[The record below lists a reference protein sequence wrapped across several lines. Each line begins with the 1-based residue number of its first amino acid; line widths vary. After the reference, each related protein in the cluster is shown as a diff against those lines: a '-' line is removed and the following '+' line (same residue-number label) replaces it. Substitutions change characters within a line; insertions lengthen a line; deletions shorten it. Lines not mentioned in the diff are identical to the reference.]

1 MAHARFDQIKAMLNA
16 WDRVYPPDRET
27 FLNETCAEDP
37 DLRETAGQLFDE
49 RFPSGRLPDGKI
61 GPYRLE
67 REIGRGG
74 MGVVYLAS
82 RADDQFDRRVAIKLL
97 HPGVDSG
104 ELLDRFR
111 NERQILANL
120 DHPNI
125 CRLFDGGIGD
135 SGEPYLVM
143 EYVRGA
149 QPIDEYC
156 DRHRLTIRDRVRLF
170 VQVCDAVRH
179 AHRIL
184 VVHRDLKPDNILI
197 SSDGHVKL
205 MDFGLAKNLFEPLMA
220 RRYLMRTTEGAQ
232 AMTPA
237 YASPEQI
244 RGDAISTGTD
254 VYALGVILY
263 ELLTG
268 SHPFDARERGN
279 IQGLMEAICNEE
291 PDPPSVRVQDRTRRP
306 GPDAG
311 QLLDN
316 RKEATS
322 RGLMW
327 QLRGDLDWVI
337 LTAMRK
343 DPERRYASVDQL
355 REDLQAFIE
364 GFPVKAR
371 PDSWRYRA
379 AKFVRRHLAIVVS
392 SILLF
397 ALTIGFGITMA
408 VQARRI
414 AMERDTAE
422 QVSNFLVNTFKVGD
436 PDEERA
442 GTNVARDALDQSA
455 ERIGEL
461 GQNPEVQSRL
471 LLAMG
476 EVFEAF
482 AEYGRSRALI
492 ERSLEVRRRQYGA
505 DSLEVAESYKAL
517 GELSYQLSSYEE
529 AENHMR
535 RSLEIRRRQLPVD
548 DPLIADS
555 LNGLGMVLV
564 RRARFE
570 EAEMAL
576 QEAIEIRT
584 RRDGEESDQTQ
595 RTISNLGLL
604 YYHRED
610 YGKSQAVLEKVLEAR
625 RRTLGN
631 RHHRVALTLNRLGQ
645 IANASGDY
653 EKAEKLF
660 REALSIQEEK
670 LRPDHPLVA
679 ITMNNLASLEQ
690 DQGDFTEAE
699 QHYRRALAISIKEYG
714 PAHSETAV
722 NMNNLATLLESLD
735 RFGEADSLFQQSFD
749 IRKKVFGLD
758 HVATARAMN
767 HLARISARLGRFG
780 PAESLGAEA
789 LGIRLRRLGPKS
801 SEVASSWYTL
811 GQINGWKGAHE
822 KALEWHRKALDLR
835 RMLGKPQFIA
845 EGLVAVAEALMKLN
859 RPADAEPLL
868 REAVEIRGRLL
879 RPGNWLLAATES
891 RLGGCLLAQRR
902 YADATPFLVRSD
914 SILRKRP
921 PTAEIQEALQ
931 RLPELRRYFR

>member
-16 WDRVYPPDRET
+16 WDPVYPPDRET

-37 DLRETAGQLFDE
+37 GLRETAGQLFDE
-49 RFPSGRLPDGKI
+49 RFPTGRLSDGKI

-135 SGEPYLVM
+135 NGEPYLVM

-149 QPIDEYC
+149 QPIDAHC
-156 DRHRLTIRDRVRLF
+156 DQHRLTIRDRVRLF

-220 RRYLMRTTEGAQ
+220 RRYLLRTTEGGHS
-232 AMTPA
+232 MTPA

-244 RGDAISTGTD
+244 RGEAISTSTD

-268 SHPFDARERGN
+268 SHPFDARESGN
-279 IQGLMEAICNEE
+279 IQGLLEAICNEE
-291 PDPPSVRVQDRTRRP
+291 PEAPSARVLERTRQP
-306 GPDAG
+306 GADSN

-316 RKEATS
+316 RKEGTS

-355 REDLQAFIE
+355 REDLQAFLE

-392 SILLF
+392 SALLF
-397 ALTIGFGITMA
+397 ALIIGFGIAMA

-422 QVSNFLVNTFKVGD
+422 QVSNFLVNIFKVSD

-476 EVFEAF
+476 SVYEAF
-482 AEYGRSRALI
+482 ADYGRSRALI
-492 ERSLEVRRRQYGA
+492 ERSLSLRRRQYGE
-505 DSLEVAESYKAL
+505 DSLEAAESYKAL
-517 GELSYQLSSYEE
+517 GESSYLLSSYEE
-529 AENHMR
+529 AENQMR
-535 RSLEIRRRQLPVD
+535 RSLEIRRRQLPAD
-548 DPLIADS
+548 DARIADS
-555 LNGLGMVLV
+555 LTGLGMVLV
-564 RRARFE
+564 RRARFD
-570 EAEMAL
+570 EAERAL

-584 RRDGEESDQTQ
+584 RRDGEESDLTQ
-595 RTISNLGLL
+595 RALSNLGLL
-604 YYHRED
+604 FYNRED
-610 YGKSQAVLEKVLEAR
+610 YAKSEAVLEKVLETR
-625 RRTLGN
+625 RRTLGQ
-631 RHHRVALTLNRLGQ
+631 RHARVALTLNRLGQ

-660 REALSIQEEK
+660 REALSIQEDK

-679 ITMNNLASLEQ
+679 TTMNNLASLEQ
-690 DQGDFTEAE
+690 DQGEFAKAE
-699 QHYRRALAISIKEYG
+699 QHYRRALAISIKAYG
-714 PAHSETAV
+714 SNHSESAV
-722 NMNNLATLLESLD
+722 NMNNLATLLEALD
-735 RFGEADSLFQQSFD
+735 RFVEAESLFQQSFD
-749 IRKKVFGLD
+749 VRKKVFGRD
-758 HVATARAMN
+758 HVSTARAMN
-767 HLARISARLGRFG
+767 HLARISARLGLFG
-780 PAESLGAEA
+780 PAESLASEA
-789 LGIRLRRLGPKS
+789 LEIRARRQGPKS
-801 SEVASSWYTL
+801 GEVASSWFTL
-811 GQINGWKGAHE
+811 GQINEWKGSHQQ
-822 KALEWHRKALDLR
+822 ALEWYQKALDLR
-835 RMLGKPQFIA
+835 RELGKPQYIA
-845 EGLVAVAEALMKLN
+845 EAQVGAAGVLMKLN
-859 RPADAEPLL
+859 RPWDAELLL

-879 RPGNWLLAATES
+879 RPGNWLLAVTES

-914 SILRKRP
+914 PILRKQQ